1 MDATEGTAAHGA
13 AIYAVI
19 YELLSPERDY
29 MKFYDL
35 LRSFRPWTK
44 ATGSTYL
51 ISTDM
56 AAGRILEEILP
67 LLDKND
73 RVLVVGPLSVW
84 ACYNLSDDVIQWMR
98 DNVAP

>member
-1 MDATEGTAAHGA
+1 MNATEGTAPQRAP
-13 AIYAVI
+13 IYAVT

-44 ATGSTYL
+44 VTGSTYL
-51 ISTDM
+51 ISTTM

-84 ACYNLSDDVIQWMR
+84 ACYNVSDDVIQWLR
-98 DNVAP
+98 DHVAP